1 MLSYE
6 ETLELLDKSYKNRI
20 MLVNILKKCG
30 DAHIGGAFSAM
41 DILTVLYNKVLKHDP
56 ANTKWDG
63 RDIFIL
69 SAGHKAIAL
78 YVILQSTGYFKQD
91 ILWTYNSLNTKLP
104 MHADEK
110 LLPGVEFPTG
120 SLGHGLSVAAGIANA
135 YRMDGRKNK
144 VYVLIG
150 DGEAAEGSVWEA
162 ALGAA
167 KYKLDNLTIVI
178 DVNGLQS
185 ENYTCDILP
194 VAPFE
199 PKYLS
204 FGWSVRTIDGHDIA
218 QIHKA
223 LSEAP
228 YEVGKPTCII
238 ANTIKGKGVDFAEG
252 SPQYHHWAPPSD
264 EKADFA
270 IECIKKCYKSEVE
283 KIGKNR

>member
-1 MLSYE
+1 MLSE
-6 ETLELLDKSYKNRI
+6 DETLELLDKSYKNR
-20 MLVNILKKCG
+20 MTLVNILKKCG
-30 DAHIGGAFSAM
+30 DAHIGGASSAM
-41 DILTVLYNKVLKHDP
+41 DILTVLYNKILKHDP
-56 ANTKWDG
+56 ENPKWGD

-78 YVILQSTGYFKQD
+78 YVVLQSAGYFEED
-91 ILWTYNSLNTKLP
+91 ILWTYNALNTRVP
-104 MHADEK
+104 MHPDEK
-110 LLPGVEFPTG
+110 LLPGIEFPTG

-135 YRMDGRKNK
+135 YKMDNRKNK
-144 VYVLIG
+144 IYVLLG
-150 DGEAAEGSVWEA
+150 DGEAAEGAVWEA

-185 ENYTCDILP
+185 ENYTLDILP

-218 QIHKA
+218 QIYKA

-228 YEVGKPTCII
+228 YEVEKPTCII
-238 ANTIKGKGVDFAEG
+238 ANTIKGKGVDFAEN
-252 SPQYHHWAPPSD
+252 SPEYHHWAPPSD
-264 EKADFA
+264 EQADFA
-270 IECIKKCYKSEVE
+270 IECMKKCYKLEVE